1 MVHVYS
7 FSHGFYFYVKID
19 RIFLTTVLYKE
30 HTYMKKI
37 AVSLIVITII
47 GNIGATKNKPE
58 VLAAAPWIVVI
69 ALDDGQALEELWES
83 NNRQVPTNAGLAYC
97 ATVRNNNMLGKLIR
111 LAAASTPS
119 SVVSFLTEF
128 RFEKDESSRITPLGW
143 YVKHDQW
150 QEVFTVLQRPEGV
163 SPFALAYAYKNQ
175 DGEYVHLNLFEYAYS
190 LGKSANLAEILS
202 ELKEPENRTAYYIPE
217 RMI

>member
-1 MVHVYS
+1 
-7 FSHGFYFYVKID
+7 
-19 RIFLTTVLYKE
+19 
-30 HTYMKKI
+30 MKKI

-58 VLAAAPWIVVI
+58 VLAAVPWIVVI
-69 ALDDGQALEELWES
+69 ALDDERALEELWKS
-83 NNRQVPTNAGLAYC
+83 NNRQVLTNAGLAYC

-150 QEVFTVLQRPEGV
+150 QEVLTVIQRPEEV
-163 SPFALAYAYKNQ
+163 SPFAVAYMYENQ
-175 DGEYVHLNLFEYAYS
+175 HGERVELNLFEYAYS
-190 LGKSANLAEILS
+190 LGKSANLAKTLS
-202 ELKEPENRTAYYIPE
+202 ELKEPGDDPVYYVPKK
-217 RMI
+217 MM